1 MKVKMNNF
9 KVPVI
14 LRIDEERQGVMYIDE
29 RGMFNVYEIG
39 VEILLGLNE
48 NKSLESIYHEL
59 KVEYDI
65 ESKILKNDINEFIKQ
80 LVDLELINEKRWF

>member
-29 RGMFNVYEIG
+29 RGMFNVNEIG

-80 LVDLELINEKRWF
+80 LVDLELINEKR